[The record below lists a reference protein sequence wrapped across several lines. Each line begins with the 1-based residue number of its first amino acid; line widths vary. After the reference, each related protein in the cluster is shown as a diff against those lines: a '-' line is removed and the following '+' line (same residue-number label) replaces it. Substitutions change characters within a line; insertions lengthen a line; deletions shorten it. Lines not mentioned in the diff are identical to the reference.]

1 MMRGPVL
8 DTSKMKA
15 AQERRRY
22 REALLRKTNF
32 DPVCYGLAEHFL
44 ADEGGSPGEHIGLA
58 QHIQD
63 AVEAWFTTR
72 AQAYEPCL
80 SPAEQKAQGLRCG
93 CMGADDYCV
102 CQNVPDATTRAERTA
117 ANPP

>member
-1 MMRGPVL
+1 
-8 DTSKMKA
+8 
-15 AQERRRY
+15 
-22 REALLRKTNF
+22 
-32 DPVCYGLAEHFL
+32 
-44 ADEGGSPGEHIGLA
+44 
-58 QHIQD
+58 
-63 AVEAWFTTR
+63 VEAWFTTR